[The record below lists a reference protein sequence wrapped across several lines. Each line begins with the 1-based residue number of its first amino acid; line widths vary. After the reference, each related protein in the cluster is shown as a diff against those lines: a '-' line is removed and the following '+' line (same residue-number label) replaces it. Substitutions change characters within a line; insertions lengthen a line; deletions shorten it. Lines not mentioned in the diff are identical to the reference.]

1 MRLLETYG
9 PARGYYPEPSKSI
22 FVPCTPEATDE
33 CKRRLAEFE
42 FQFRDGSRYVGGFIG
57 SDDAKREWLEPQIQK
72 WVAGIETLSRV
83 AKRYPQT
90 AYAGLVKSL
99 QTEWTYLQRV
109 VPGIEGVLAP
119 LEEAIQKFFLPAL
132 FEESEANLTALRPLL
147 GLGVGKAGLGVPDPS
162 DTARGNLIASQ
173 SITGALTESLVERSP
188 LNTVVYSQGASQI
201 RKDCRRDRMIQD
213 TQTLDDLKAASSSLV
228 ERRRMERASETGA
241 WLTVMPDRL
250 NGTDLSADEFRDSLL
265 LRFGLTPHSLPH
277 RCEGCQQRFSVE
289 HAMTCKKGGLVLLR
303 HNDLSSEWQELC
315 AQALSPSAVSDEPL
329 IHNGQ
334 GQQEGGA
341 GVGLTEP
348 LPEIRGDVSA
358 HGFWSRGTTAIFDI
372 RVTDTEC
379 PSQRGQDSGAI
390 LKRHEAEKKRKYLAH
405 CERQRKH
412 FTPLVFSVDGMMGVE
427 CDAARKRLASRLS
440 TKWKRTYSEVCGFVR
455 SRLAIALVRSA
466 SRCLRWDRNP
476 SIRQSQ
482 MPWDSGSGL
491 SLYK

>member
-1 MRLLETYG
+1 
-9 PARGYYPEPSKSI
+9 
-22 FVPCTPEATDE
+22 
-33 CKRRLAEFE
+33 
-42 FQFRDGSRYVGGFIG
+42 
-57 SDDAKREWLEPQIQK
+57 
-72 WVAGIETLSRV
+72 
-83 AKRYPQT
+83 
-90 AYAGLVKSL
+90 
-99 QTEWTYLQRV
+99 
-109 VPGIEGVLAP
+109 
-119 LEEAIQKFFLPAL
+119 
-132 FEESEANLTALRPLL
+132 
-147 GLGVGKAGLGVPDPS
+147 
-162 DTARGNLIASQ
+162 
-173 SITGALTESLVERSP
+173 
-188 LNTVVYSQGASQI
+188 
-201 RKDCRRDRMIQD
+201 
-213 TQTLDDLKAASSSLV
+213 
-228 ERRRMERASETGA
+228 
-241 WLTVMPDRL
+241 
-250 NGTDLSADEFRDSLL
+250 
-265 LRFGLTPHSLPH
+265 
-277 RCEGCQQRFSVE
+277 
-289 HAMTCKKGGLVLLR
+289 MTCKKGGLVLLR

>member
-1 MRLLETYG
+1 MN
-9 PARGYYPEPSKSI
+9 
-22 FVPCTPEATDE
+22 E
-33 CKRRLAEFE
+33 CQRRLAEFN
-42 FQFRDGSRYVGGFIG
+42 FDFRDGSRYVGGFIG
-57 SDDAKREWLEPQIQK
+57 TDEAKREWLEPQIQQ

-109 VPGIEGVLAP
+109 VPGIEDAMAP
-119 LEEAIQKFFLPAL
+119 LEQAIQKFFLPAL

-147 GLGVGKAGLGVPDPS
+147 GLGVGKAGLGVPDPGA
-162 DTARGNLIASQ
+162 TAKANLLASQ
-173 SITGALTESLVERSP
+173 TITGSLTESLVARAP
-188 LNTVVYSQGASQI
+188 LNTVAYSLGASQL
-201 RKDCRRDRMIQD
+201 RKDCRRDRMIAD
-213 TQTLDDLKAASSSLV
+213 DGTLQRLKGASSSLQTK
-228 ERRRMERASETGA
+228 RRMDRATKTGA

-277 RCEGCQQRFSVE
+277 RCEGCQQRFTVE
-289 HAMTCKKGGLVLLR
+289 HAMSCKKGGLVLLR
-303 HNDLSSEWQELC
+303 HNDLSSEWQALC

-334 GQQEGGA
+334 GQQVRGA
-341 GVGLTEP
+341 GVQRTEP

-358 HGFWSRGTTAIFDI
+358 HGFWSRGTSAIFDI

-379 PSQRGQDSGAI
+379 PSQRGMESKVI
-390 LKRHEAEKKRKYLAH
+390 LSRHEEEKKKKYLEH
-405 CERQRKH
+405 CVRQRKH
-412 FTPLVFSVDGMMGVE
+412 FTPLVFSVDGLMGVE
-427 CDAARKRLASRLS
+427 CDAARKRLASLLA
-440 TKWKRTYSEVCGFVR
+440 TKWKRTYSQVCGFVR
-455 SRLAIALVRSA
+455 SRLAIALVRSS

-476 SIRQSQ
+476 SIRKSQ